1 MDPIEA
7 ALMVAALMLPLH
19 LLVQRQLQRHCDPRE
34 IRSCGVVVRSE
45 EALERRSG
53 VIGYF
58 DGRKIYASVSF
69 MGMEYRFDRVTGPAY
84 RRSVHER
91 ELYLDPGLV
100 YLTD

>member
-7 ALMVAALMLPLH
+7 ALIVAALILPLH

-34 IRSCGVVVRSE
+34 IRTCGVVIRSE
-45 EALERRSG
+45 EALERRSE

-58 DGRKIYASVSF
+58 AGRKIYACVVF
-69 MGMEYRFDRVTGPAY
+69 MGMEYRFDRVTGPAG
-84 RRSVHER
+84 RRLVHER
-91 ELYLDPGLV
+91 ELYLEPGLL